1 MLACARHAPAGTP
14 NCLDLKINWRLGT
27 WFFPSKKKKKIYIK
41 QGGHVWLEKI
51 SFPLFL
57 CFDPFPDQYQ
67 GCKFLPFSEKFR
79 VKVAKFW
86 TF

>member
-1 MLACARHAPAGTP
+1 M
-14 NCLDLKINWRLGT
+14 
-27 WFFPSKKKKKIYIK
+27 K

-57 CFDPFPDQYQ
+57 GFDPFPDQYQ

-86 TF
+86 TFQQEELGPVSLMPLGESPLLSMLSALLKGPPSAGAQEL